1 MNLSLINPKFNLTRL
16 YAFIVLLMS
25 VPVAMELERT
35 VGVMGGTLAIALLL
49 TLAALVE
56 SIVRGYFITVAYS
69 FYKEIKEKE
78 ALSSSLRDIAT
89 PPRDVEI
96 RNGTYKIPRTE
107 QNRQSKSPISIP
119 RPLYKK
125 F

>member
-1 MNLSLINPKFNLTRL
+1 
-16 YAFIVLLMS
+16 MS

-96 RNGTYKIPRTE
+96 RNGTYKIPR
-107 QNRQSKSPISIP
+107 
-119 RPLYKK
+119 PLYTK

>member
-1 MNLSLINPKFNLTRL
+1 
-16 YAFIVLLMS
+16 MS
-25 VPVAMELERT
+25 VAVAMELERI
-35 VGVMGGTLAIALLL
+35 VGVIGGILLV
-49 TLAALVE
+49 ALVE

-96 RNGTYKIPRTE
+96 RNGTYKIPR
-107 QNRQSKSPISIP
+107 
-119 RPLYKK
+119 PLYTK